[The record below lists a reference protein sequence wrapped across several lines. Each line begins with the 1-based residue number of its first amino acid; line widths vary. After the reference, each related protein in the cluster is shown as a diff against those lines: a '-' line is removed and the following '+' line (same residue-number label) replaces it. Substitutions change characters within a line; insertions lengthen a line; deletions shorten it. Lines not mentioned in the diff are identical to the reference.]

1 MSVAHVWGTPYEMG
15 FAQGRIM
22 KERVTGFIETL
33 WDYFITEITNE
44 IHDFAPNLPPE
55 FVDGKVWYFY
65 QVQWG
70 WLILCT
76 IFLKGSAY
84 FVRFFIPE
92 IMK

>member
-55 FVDGKVWYFY
+55 FVDGKVWYF
-65 QVQWG
+65 
-70 WLILCT
+70 
-76 IFLKGSAY
+76 
-84 FVRFFIPE
+84 
-92 IMK
+92 